1 MADNISIFY
10 DKDQTKQILRSF
22 KAMDDEA
29 VAQSKKMGFEL
40 AQYALGQIQSKASTL
55 QERRI
60 SLTGR
65 SSKSSKIGEFSFGYQ
80 KTAFSGGAN
89 TSRNTESAPP
99 YGKGILAGIEFG
111 SSRKRNFRPRTA
123 RYRGGGNTGYW
134 INPTLRSIQP
144 ELIDKWERSFTEILK
159 KGK

>member
-10 DKDQTKQILRSF
+10 DKDQTRQILRSF
-22 KAMDDEA
+22 RAMSDEA
-29 VAQSKKMGFEL
+29 VTESKKMGYEL
-40 AQYALGQIQSKASTL
+40 AQYALGKIQSKASNI

-60 SLTGR
+60 SETGR
-65 SSKSSKIGEFSFGYQ
+65 ASKSSKIGEFSFGYQ

-99 YGKGILAGIEFG
+99 YGKGILAGVEFG
-111 SSRKRNFRPRTA
+111 SSRNRNFRPRTA
-123 RYRGGGNTGYW
+123 RYRGGGNSGYW

-144 ELIDKWERSFTEILK
+144 DLIDKWERSFDAILK

>member
-1 MADNISIFY
+1 VADNISIFY

-29 VAQSKKMGFEL
+29 VKQSKKMGFEL
-40 AQYALGQIQSKASTL
+40 AQYALGKIQAKASTL

-65 SSKSSKIGEFSFGYQ
+65 ASKSSKIGEFSFGYQ
-80 KTAFSGGAN
+80 RTAFSGGAN
-89 TSRNTESAPP
+89 TSRNIESAPP
-99 YGKGILAGIEFG
+99 YGKGILAGVEFG
-111 SSRKRNFRPRTA
+111 SSTERKFRPRTA
-123 RYRGGGNTGYW
+123 RYKGGGNSGYW

-144 ELIDKWERSFTEILK
+144 ELIDKWERAFTEILK

>member
-1 MADNISIFY
+1 VADNISIFY

-29 VAQSKKMGFEL
+29 VKQSKKMGFEL
-40 AQYALGQIQSKASTL
+40 AQYALGKIQGKASTL

-65 SSKSSKIGEFSFGYQ
+65 ASKSSKIGEFSFGYQ
-80 KTAFSGGAN
+80 RTAFSGGAN
-89 TSRNTESAPP
+89 TSRNIESAPP
-99 YGKGILAGIEFG
+99 YGKGILAGVEFG
-111 SSRKRNFRPRTA
+111 SSTERKFRPRTA
-123 RYRGGGNTGYW
+123 RYRNGGNSGYW

-144 ELIDKWERSFTEILK
+144 ELIDKWERAFTEILK

>member
-1 MADNISIFY
+1 MS
-10 DKDQTKQILRSF
+10 
-22 KAMDDEA
+22 DEA
-29 VAQSKKMGFEL
+29 VTESKKMGYEL
-40 AQYALGQIQSKASTL
+40 AQYALGKIQSKASNI

-60 SLTGR
+60 SETGR
-65 SSKSSKIGEFSFGYQ
+65 ASKSSKIGEFSFGYQ

-99 YGKGILAGIEFG
+99 YGKGILAGVEFG
-111 SSRKRNFRPRTA
+111 SSRNRNFRPRTA
-123 RYRGGGNTGYW
+123 RYRGGGNSGYW

-144 ELIDKWERSFTEILK
+144 DLIDKWERSFDAILK

>member
-1 MADNISIFY
+1 MADEVRVEY
-10 DKDQTKQILRSF
+10 DIDQTRQILRAF

-29 VAQSKKMGFEL
+29 IAQSKKMGFEL
-40 AQYALGQIQSKASTL
+40 AQYALGKIQSKASTL

-80 KTAFSGGAN
+80 RTAFSGGAN
-89 TSRNTESAPP
+89 TSRNIESAPP
-99 YGKGILAGIEFG
+99 YGRGILAGVEFG
-111 SSRKRNFRPRTA
+111 SSREKKFRPRTA
-123 RYRGGGNTGYW
+123 RFKGGGNSGYW

-144 ELIDKWERSFTEILK
+144 QLIDKWERAFTEILK
-159 KGK
+159 KAK

>member
-1 MADNISIFY
+1 MVDQVKVEY
-10 DKDQTKQILRSF
+10 DPAQTKQILRAF
-22 KAMDDEA
+22 KAMSDEA
-29 VAQSKKMGFEL
+29 VSESKKMGFEL
-40 AQYALGQIQSKASTL
+40 AQFALGKIQGKASNI

-60 SLTGR
+60 AETGR
-65 SSKSSKIGEFSFGYQ
+65 ASKSSKIGEFSFGYQ

-99 YGKGILAGIEFG
+99 YGKGILAGVEFG
-111 SSRKRNFRPRTA
+111 SSRNRNFRPRTA
-123 RYRGGGNTGYW
+123 RYRGGGNSGYW

-144 ELIDKWERSFTEILK
+144 DLIDKWERSFDAILK

>member
-29 VAQSKKMGFEL
+29 VKQSKKMGFEL
-40 AQYALGQIQSKASTL
+40 AQYALGKIQGKASTL

-65 SSKSSKIGEFSFGYQ
+65 ASKSSKIGEFSFGYQ
-80 KTAFSGGAN
+80 RTAFSGGAN
-89 TSRNTESAPP
+89 TSRNIESAPP
-99 YGKGILAGIEFG
+99 YGKGILAGVEFG
-111 SSRKRNFRPRTA
+111 SSTERKFRPRTA
-123 RYRGGGNTGYW
+123 RYRNGGNSGYW

-144 ELIDKWERSFTEILK
+144 ELIDKWERAFTEILK

>member
-1 MADNISIFY
+1 MADQVRVEY
-10 DKDQTKQILRSF
+10 DKAQTKQILRAF

-29 VAQSKKMGFEL
+29 VKQSKVMGYKL
-40 AQYALGQIQSKASTL
+40 AQYSLEQIQGKAKTL

-65 SSKSSKIGEFSFGYQ
+65 ASKSSKIGEFSFGYQ

-111 SSRKRNFRPRTA
+111 SSRKKNFRPRTA
-123 RYRGGGNTGYW
+123 RYKGGGNSGYW

-144 ELIDKWERSFTEILK
+144 EIIDKWERAFTEILK
-159 KGK
+159 EGK

>member
-1 MADNISIFY
+1 MADQVRVEY
-10 DKDQTKQILRSF
+10 DKAQTKQILRAF

-40 AQYALGQIQSKASTL
+40 AQYALGQIQGKASTL

-65 SSKSSKIGEFSFGYQ
+65 ASKSSKIGEFSFGYQ

-111 SSRKRNFRPRTA
+111 SSRKKNFRPRTA
-123 RYRGGGNTGYW
+123 RYRNGGNSGYW

-144 ELIDKWERSFTEILK
+144 RLIDKWERSFTEILK

>member
-10 DKDQTKQILRSF
+10 DKDQTRQILRAF

-29 VAQSKKMGFEL
+29 VTQSKKMGFEL
-40 AQYALGQIQSKASTL
+40 AQYALKQIQGKASTL

-65 SSKSSKIGEFSFGYQ
+65 ASKSSKIGEFSFGYQ

-89 TSRNTESAPP
+89 TSRNTENAPP
-99 YGKGILAGIEFG
+99 YGKGILAGVEFG
-111 SSRKRNFRPRTA
+111 SSREKSLDREPLDIEVAAIVATGLIQLYDLYNLNLLTNGNEHFQ
-123 RYRGGGNTGYW
+123 RY
-134 INPTLRSIQP
+134 
-144 ELIDKWERSFTEILK
+144 
-159 KGK
+159 